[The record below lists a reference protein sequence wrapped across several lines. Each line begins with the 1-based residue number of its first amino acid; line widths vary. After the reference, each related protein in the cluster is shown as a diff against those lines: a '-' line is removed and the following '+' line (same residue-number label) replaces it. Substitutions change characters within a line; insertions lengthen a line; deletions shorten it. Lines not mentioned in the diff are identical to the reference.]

1 MSFNSM
7 SFVKQLYLYFP
18 VIYFFIAQINQA
30 LLCLGAPF
38 SGPAVYNNRYFF
50 ILQINGCLCMD
61 SCIGNV
67 NGIFQMTFFI
77 FKRFPYIY
85 KYGSPAKQLLC
96 LGIRQKRRI
105 LQSFKIYS
113 GFCAEIMLCAT
124 VFCLDFINCNTMGRN
139 YHTIFLLQFGFQI
152 FMRPQISS
160 RNHPAGKTQ
169 LFRGNCYLQFM
180 AASVQESRRFFPRMF
195 FAQVC
200 TGQSHRRRSW
210 QHK

>member
-30 LLCLGAPF
+30 
-38 SGPAVYNNRYFF
+38 
-50 ILQINGCLCMD
+50 
-61 SCIGNV
+61 
-67 NGIFQMTFFI
+67 
-77 FKRFPYIY
+77 
-85 KYGSPAKQLLC
+85 LLC

-169 LFRGNCYLQFM
+169 LFRGNCYL
-180 AASVQESRRFFPRMF
+180 
-195 FAQVC
+195 
-200 TGQSHRRRSW
+200 
-210 QHK
+210 